1 MIFEKWNK
9 DKNYKCTLVQQ
20 YLKPFWCAFYLHFL
34 LILVFQ
40 YSEFIS
46 IFFFFQVKEEHIRVV
61 FTDITS
67 ESWVRWIH
75 HLIFARTVITWFAWQ
90 TPNVCYKQPC
100 DIVLPS
106 EIWAKVCRRYPVMF
120 FLLLKTDT
128 YFKSLHTVRDS
139 NHDILEKARLWR

>member
-1 MIFEKWNK
+1 MHLGTTVPKALLMCFLF
-9 DKNYKCTLVQQ
+9 TLFINTS
-20 YLKPFWCAFYLHFL
+20 LP
-34 LILVFQ
+34 VFRV
-40 YSEFIS
+40 YFN
-46 IFFFFQVKEEHIRVV
+46 FFFFQVKEEHIRVV